1 MKRLKITTYKS
12 YAYMFRTDNLANL
25 PCISSVD
32 SSETFSE
39 PGGTYLG
46 IRLTKYI
53 FSYFYTIKLTSNPKY
68 YMVLFARHL
77 SFFLLCFR

>member
-12 YAYMFRTDNLANL
+12 YAYMFRTDNLASL

-32 SSETFSE
+32 SSETFFE

-46 IRLTKYI
+46 ILLRKYI
-53 FSYFYTIKLTSNPKY
+53 FIQPN
-68 YMVLFARHL
+68 
-77 SFFLLCFR
+77 